1 MTTAAKSLGRSAED
15 CLEAIFVL
23 GRQSRSIR
31 VRDLSRR
38 LGVTCPTVISALAAL
53 EKRGLVR
60 HERYG
65 SVELTGRG
73 RAVADEVDRRH
84 RLLERFLVEVLGVSP
99 EVAAVDACRLEHGL
113 SAETLARLRRVVRR
127 REWMKRG
134 G

>member
-1 MTTAAKSLGRSAED
+1 MTIPVRTLGRSAED

-23 GRQSRSIR
+23 SRQAGPIR

-53 EKRGLVR
+53 EKKGLVK

-84 RLLERFLVEVLGVSP
+84 RLLERFLVDVLGVNP
-99 EVAAVDACRLEHGL
+99 GVAAVDACRIEHGL
-113 SAETLARLRRVVRR
+113 SSETMARLRYFVRR
-127 REWMKRG
+127 RAWTQRG
-134 G
+134 